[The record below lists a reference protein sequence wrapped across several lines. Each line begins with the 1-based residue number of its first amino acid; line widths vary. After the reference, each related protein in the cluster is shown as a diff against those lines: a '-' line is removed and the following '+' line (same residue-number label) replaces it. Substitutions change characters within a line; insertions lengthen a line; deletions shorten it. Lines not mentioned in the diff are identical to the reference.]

1 MGLFGSDSYD
11 VDEFVAEGQ
20 SAHVSD
26 KRVAMVDEIL
36 HNDEE
41 VYHTIHGPD
50 AGIGTSRSQSEDSST
65 GTTGLAI
72 CVVTNQRIIIKVP
85 HLMTDDRYTISY
97 GNLDSAELNIKGVLG
112 SRALTFNT
120 GGKSYFISPMG
131 DIDESDLNKLLNFVD
146 KQSSEYSSKVENT
159 TTQSKNKSIEER
171 LERIKE
177 LKENGLIS
185 EGEYEKKR
193 REILDDV

>member
-65 GTTGLAI
+65 GTTGFAL
-72 CVVTNQRIIIKVP
+72 CVVTNQRIIIKIP

-97 GNLDSAELNIKGVLG
+97 RNLDSAELNIKGVLG

-131 DIDESDLNKLLNFVD
+131 HIDESELNKLLNFVD
-146 KQSSEYSSKVENT
+146 KQSSEYSPKIKNT
-159 TTQSKNKSIEER
+159 TTQSKDKSIEER
-171 LERIKE
+171 LEKIKE
-177 LKENGLIS
+177 LKRDGLIS